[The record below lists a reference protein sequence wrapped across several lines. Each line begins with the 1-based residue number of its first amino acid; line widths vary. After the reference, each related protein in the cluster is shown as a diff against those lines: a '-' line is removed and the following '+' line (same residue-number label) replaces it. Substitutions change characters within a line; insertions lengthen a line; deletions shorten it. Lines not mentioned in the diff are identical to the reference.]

1 MRRIIDSRSMTFKR
15 HSSKQILDENYELV
29 DVAADVDVQAK
40 GSIQPYEQDNQS
52 GSFPEGKDSSTAYI
66 FFTKTLLN
74 YAERRSQKLADTTT
88 IRGRD
93 YEVYPYEDWSV
104 DLEEGRS
111 NRTMY
116 KSYLLVERTE
126 DVT

>member
-1 MRRIIDSRSMTFKR
+1 MRRIIDARTMTFKR
-15 HSSKQILDENYELV
+15 HSTEQILDENYELV
-29 DVAADVDVQAK
+29 DVPSDVEVKAK
-40 GSIQPYEQDNQS
+40 GSIQPYEQDNES
-52 GSFPEGKDSSTAYI
+52 GTFPEGKDATTAYI
-66 FFTKTLLN
+66 FFTKKTLE
-74 YAERRSQKLADTTT
+74 YAERRTQKLADTTT

-104 DLEEGRS
+104 DLEEGRR
-111 NRTMY
+111 NRSMY

>member
-1 MRRIIDSRSMTFKR
+1 MTFKR
-15 HSSKQILDENYELV
+15 HSTEQIFDESYELV
-29 DVAADVDVQAK
+29 DVAADIDITAK
-40 GSIQPYEQDNQS
+40 GSIQPYEQDNES
-52 GSFPEGKDSSTAYI
+52 GTFPEGKDATTAYL
-66 FFTKTLLN
+66 FFTKETLE
-74 YAERRSQKLADTTT
+74 YAERRTQKLADTTT

-104 DLEEGRS
+104 DLEEGGR

-126 DVT
+126 DGT